1 MIESPHNPRLKAIR
15 ALHARKHRDQEQRFL
30 LETTKLVAEAIQ
42 AGWPLDGIYATEG
55 WAARHEG
62 IAPSVEI
69 LSDRAFQGLTT
80 LETPEGVVAVA
91 RYPVSAPLSV
101 PPDAFF
107 AMAVGLQDPGN
118 LGTLI
123 RTADAAGATAV
134 LVCEGTVDPYSPKT
148 VRATMGSLFHLPVQR
163 TTLAE
168 IVPFLKEQGVM
179 ILAAALGGESLY
191 SQTLTGKVAWMLG
204 AEGMGLSEA
213 QQAMAD
219 RRVEIPIPGKAE
231 SLNVA
236 AASAVCLYETVRQ
249 RLQ

>member
-1 MIESPHNPRLKAIR
+1 MIESPHNPRLKAVR
-15 ALHARKHRDQEQRFL
+15 ALHARKHREGEHCFL
-30 LETTKLVAEAIQ
+30 LETTKLVMEALQ
-42 AGWPLDGIYATEG
+42 AGWPLDGIYATES
-55 WAARHEG
+55 WLERHAG
-62 IAPSVEI
+62 IPAELV
-69 LSDRAFQGLTT
+69 SDRAFQGLTT
-80 LETPEGVVAVA
+80 LESPEGVVAVA
-91 RYPVSAPLSV
+91 RYPISEPLSV

-134 LVCEGTVDPYSPKT
+134 LVCEGTVDPYAPKT

-168 IVPFLKEQGVM
+168 IIPFLHDRGVT
-179 ILAAALGGESLY
+179 ILAAALGGTSLY
-191 SQTLTGKVAWMLG
+191 AQDLTGKVAWMLG

-213 QQAMAD
+213 QQSMAD

-249 RLQ
+249 RLI